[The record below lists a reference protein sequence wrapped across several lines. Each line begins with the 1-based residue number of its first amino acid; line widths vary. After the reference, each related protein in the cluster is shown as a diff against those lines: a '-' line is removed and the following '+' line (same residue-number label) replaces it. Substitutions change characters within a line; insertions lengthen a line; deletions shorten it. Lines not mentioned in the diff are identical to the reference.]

1 MIELKTK
8 CKDYDFTFGYFI
20 FLWDEFLCK
29 NGWLLMFA
37 ATATAKSF
45 SFYQLSQFLLTGE
58 NLVSMEHMEF

>member
-1 MIELKTK
+1 MTLILV
-8 CKDYDFTFGYFI
+8 I

-37 ATATAKSF
+37 ATATVKLF
-45 SFYQLSQFLLTGE
+45 SFYQLSSQFLLTGE